1 MHRTLT
7 PLHCAA
13 DKIAMDCLEV
23 LVKHNCMVC
32 HCHPSPVVCTHL
44 LKQINARDQSGQTAL
59 HRSAQQG
66 LVNVCQFL
74 LQHGAD
80 PLLVT
85 RDGHS
90 VADMAN
96 VSVLKL
102 LQGQYDLYSLN
113 HWPFPEQWY
122 NVPLHTF
129 NQFLIPV
136 L

>member
-1 MHRTLT
+1 MLT

-13 DKIAMDCLEV
+13 DKVAIDCLEL

-32 HCHPSPVVCTHL
+32 PPHPSPYDVYTHL
-44 LKQINARDQSGQTAL
+44 YKQINARDQSGQTAL

-80 PLLVT
+80 PSLVT
-85 RDGHS
+85 HDGHT
-90 VADMAN
+90 VAAMAN

-102 LQGQYDLYSLN
+102 LQGG
-113 HWPFPEQWY
+113 H
-122 NVPLHTF
+122 
-129 NQFLIPV
+129 
-136 L
+136 

>member
-1 MHRTLT
+1 
-7 PLHCAA
+7 
-13 DKIAMDCLEV
+13 MDCLEL

-32 HCHPSPVVCTHL
+32 SSHPSPVVCTHL
-44 LKQINARDQSGQTAL
+44 CKQINARDQSGQTAL

-80 PLLVT
+80 ASLVT
-85 RDGHS
+85 RDGHT

-102 LQGQYDLYSLN
+102 LQG
-113 HWPFPEQWY
+113 
-122 NVPLHTF
+122 
-129 NQFLIPV
+129 V
-136 L
+136 LLENCKGIL

>member
-1 MHRTLT
+1 MVVWYVLLT
-7 PLHCAA
+7 SSCAT
-13 DKIAMDCLEV
+13 I
-23 LVKHNCMVC
+23 
-32 HCHPSPVVCTHL
+32 THL
-44 LKQINARDQSGQTAL
+44 SVLQINAKDQSGQTAL

-85 RDGHS
+85 REGHT

-102 LQGQYDLYSLN
+102 LQG
-113 HWPFPEQWY
+113 
-122 NVPLHTF
+122 
-129 NQFLIPV
+129 
-136 L
+136 